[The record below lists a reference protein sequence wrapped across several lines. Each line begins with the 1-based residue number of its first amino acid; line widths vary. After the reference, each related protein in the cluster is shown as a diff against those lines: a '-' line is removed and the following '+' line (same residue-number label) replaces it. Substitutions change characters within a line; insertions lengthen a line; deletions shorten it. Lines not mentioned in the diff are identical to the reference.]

1 MMSHEVLKK
10 YEADS
15 ERDAHIGRHMNLFA
29 SGFYEPPLAL
39 SLPVAMERIKLETST
54 KLEVLKKG
62 HSQCRFE
69 STWSQKVNKGLE
81 NQVPSCRWLQ
91 KYVTETLNEKNDTGQ
106 ARMLMIS
113 YWVFN
118 LCRYTKYSILIAQ
131 ATMSSAPNNSGK
143 FLAQKDC

>member
-1 MMSHEVLKK
+1 MANDEVLTK

-81 NQVPSCRWLQ
+81 NQVPSGRRLQ
-91 KYVTETLNEKNDTGQ
+91 KYVTETLNEKMT
-106 ARMLMIS
+106 
-113 YWVFN
+113 
-118 LCRYTKYSILIAQ
+118 
-131 ATMSSAPNNSGK
+131 
-143 FLAQKDC
+143 LAKRAC